1 MVKRRSLALGAA
13 TLCVVAGVAAWYF
26 LGNATGPSGAGDS
39 AGPPITG
46 AMAQFTPQTP
56 PRPAPVAEFL
66 DADGNSVSL
75 LDFGGKVVL
84 LNIWA
89 TWCEPCKVEMPSIEA
104 LHKAYGP
111 RGLKVVA
118 VSIDDYVTED
128 SIRSF
133 AKGLG
138 LTFDIL
144 HDPSHTIDRSYQTTG
159 WPETFVIAKD
169 GVIRKKWIGPAD
181 WNSRINRVL
190 IAELLGFSDEAM
202 APTPGAG
209 GDTAAPVM
217 LQRPSGE
224 PQRLR

>member
-1 MVKRRSLALGAA
+1 MTVRQQWGLVFGIVAVLGGALTAAVKLFGSELFPVTVGSEAPDFRAKDLR
-13 TLCVVAGVAAWYF
+13 
-26 LGNATGPSGAGDS
+26 TG
-39 AGPPITG
+39 
-46 AMAQFTPQTP
+46 
-56 PRPAPVAEFL
+56 RE
-66 DADGNSVSL
+66 VSL
-75 LDFGGKVVL
+75 VKDYRGQVVL

-104 LHKAYGP
+104 LHKAYGR

-202 APTPGAG
+202 APTPGVG
-209 GDTAAPVM
+209 GDTVAPVM